1 MYQYAEADSLDILY
15 FEAESF
21 YESKE
26 IEEAFPQFL
35 TLYHRHKE
43 YDGVY
48 DGKNLYIEM
57 ENKGD
62 IKMSVCLQFVRR
74 QFLIDNNIKFGEERY
89 FEDNLY
95 TVRTMIKAARA
106 RCVRDNLYLRRVRGN
121 SIMTGGKRKI
131 RFESYLEV
139 VRGLMQILEDEKQ
152 NSALQEAIYKRIR
165 GTYINIF
172 KDYLKVPESERDE
185 LFGEKN
191 SPLYLLIG
199 MAFFMNI
206 EEVDRKKVSEK
217 LKKTYAEKSEINEKL
232 QRTYAEKSE
241 INAKLKKAYEEKTE
255 RGEKLKKLR
264 KHLKDTKAELE
275 KKSKRLEQLEQEKKQ
290 LEKHFLGRFVLEKY
304 NK

>member
-1 MYQYAEADSLDILY
+1 
-15 FEAESF
+15 
-21 YESKE
+21 
-26 IEEAFPQFL
+26 
-35 TLYHRHKE
+35 
-43 YDGVY
+43 
-48 DGKNLYIEM
+48 M
-57 ENKGD
+57 ENKVD

-165 GTYINIF
+165 GTFMNVY
-172 KDYLKVPESERDE
+172 KDYLKVSEE
-185 LFGEKN
+185 EKEEFFGEKG
-191 SPLYLLIG
+191 SPLYLLTG
-199 MAFFMNI
+199 MASFMNI
-206 EEVDRKKVSEK
+206 EEVGRKKVSEK
-217 LKKTYAEKSEINEKL
+217 LKKTYAEKSEINAKL

-275 KKSKRLEQLEQEKKQ
+275 EKSKRLEQLEQEKKQ

>member
-1 MYQYAEADSLDILY
+1 
-15 FEAESF
+15 
-21 YESKE
+21 
-26 IEEAFPQFL
+26 
-35 TLYHRHKE
+35 
-43 YDGVY
+43 
-48 DGKNLYIEM
+48 M

-131 RFESYLEV
+131 RFESYLGV

-185 LFGEKN
+185 LFGEKT

-217 LKKTYAEKSEINEKL
+217 LKK
-232 QRTYAEKSE
+232 TYAEKSE